1 MGAHPLVAFRL
12 VAAGIADDL
21 QELVGAVAVDRP
33 EDIGLLAERLGENLD
48 QADAEPGDGVYVGED
63 RRLQLG
69 QGLRELVG
77 ADQPLPRRILR
88 LDLKA
93 LALGAEIDLFAP
105 VLGAA
110 GIFEPGAIVAAEMR
124 RLAHLDCQ
132 LVILRQCEET
142 PRKRKDTVDLFLR
155 NPVAF
160 EIEEAHRAG
169 NAAQFIERRRP
180 LGVAR
185 RKARKVED
193 G

>member
-1 MGAHPLVAFRL
+1 
-12 VAAGIADDL
+12 
-21 QELVGAVAVDRP
+21 
-33 EDIGLLAERLGENLD
+33 
-48 QADAEPGDGVYVGED
+48 
-63 RRLQLG
+63 
-69 QGLRELVG
+69 
-77 ADQPLPRRILR
+77 
-88 LDLKA
+88 
-93 LALGAEIDLFAP
+93 
-105 VLGAA
+105 
-110 GIFEPGAIVAAEMR
+110 MR